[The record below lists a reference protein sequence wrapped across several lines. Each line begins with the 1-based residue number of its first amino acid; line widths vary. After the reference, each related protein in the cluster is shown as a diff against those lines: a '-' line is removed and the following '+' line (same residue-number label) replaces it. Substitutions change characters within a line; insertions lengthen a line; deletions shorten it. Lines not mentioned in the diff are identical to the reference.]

1 MKKPKTTTL
10 EITKA
15 QQRVLIAIVDAIQF
29 GDDARI
35 AAQRAEERNND
46 VEPVGEGSEEE
57 HIIWTN
63 IMELFDKIRFA

>member
-15 QQRVLIAIVDAIQF
+15 QQRVLVAIVDAIQF

-35 AAQRAEERNND
+35 AAQRAQERNHD
-46 VEPVGEGSEEE
+46 VEPVAEGSEEE
-57 HIIWTN
+57 EAIWTT
-63 IMELFDKIRFA
+63 IMELFDKVRFA